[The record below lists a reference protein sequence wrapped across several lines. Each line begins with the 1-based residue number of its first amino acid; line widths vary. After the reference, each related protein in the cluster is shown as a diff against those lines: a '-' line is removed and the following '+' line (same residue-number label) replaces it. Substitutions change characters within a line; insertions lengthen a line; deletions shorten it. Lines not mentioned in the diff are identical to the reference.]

1 MEHQLPFRS
10 FYHRTSKN
18 IEKDKQE
25 VRVFC
30 VIRVICSL
38 FSGEQVVSSEG
49 DTARKLMYMELWR
62 PASFYLIKAP
72 VQNRSCSVR
81 QEGTSCECS
90 AQYSVGYLLSRGSV
104 YSFEARGDCM
114 WYIWK

>member
-1 MEHQLPFRS
+1 MEYQLPFRS

-38 FSGEQVVSSEG
+38 FSGEQVVSSKGRYREKTYKSHVYG
-49 DTARKLMYMELWR
+49 ALDARIVLSY
-62 PASFYLIKAP
+62 
-72 VQNRSCSVR
+72 Q
-81 QEGTSCECS
+81 GTGAE
-90 AQYSVGYLLSRGSV
+90 
-104 YSFEARGDCM
+104 
-114 WYIWK
+114 